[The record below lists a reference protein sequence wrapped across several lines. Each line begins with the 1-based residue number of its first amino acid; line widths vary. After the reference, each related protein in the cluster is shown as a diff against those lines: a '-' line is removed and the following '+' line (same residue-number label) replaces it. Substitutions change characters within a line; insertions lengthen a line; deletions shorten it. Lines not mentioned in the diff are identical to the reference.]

1 MLTGLK
7 KETCPS
13 VQLKAPLSS
22 YLLIHRVWRP
32 FGGLVEPSNTIS
44 NGRRG
49 SLKRSV
55 PETVVGHSV
64 EAPRETRLC
73 DSSEFTSELKLA
85 ERSGQ
90 PVSHPFSK

>member
-7 KETCPS
+7 KETFPS

-32 FGGLVEPSNTIS
+32 FGGLVEPSHTFS
-44 NGRRG
+44 NGRCG
-49 SLKRSV
+49 SLKSCV

-73 DSSEFTSELKLA
+73 DSSAELKLA
-85 ERSGQ
+85 AMSLSAVDSQ
-90 PVSHPFSK
+90 SSIQTK